1 MNESNRGAA
10 GGQDGRPI
18 LDSIHTYD
26 VDTAQHFLAGHA
38 NVLIVAFDHD
48 AMAPDVT
55 IYTTTPEGVLSP
67 GDYYLWP
74 LLHDTSERLQLE
86 IEELAQAQ
94 GRHSWH
100 YDFRRLRKWQRRIP
114 LLTTLIRI
122 RKATIQALCTWD
134 LTHTRPDSLTVIN
147 TRRDLTG
154 LTVDEAVNTAAGISL
169 PAGISSP
176 TATIPL

>member
-1 MNESNRGAA
+1 MNESNRGVRSQT
-10 GGQDGRPI
+10 GDPYWTP
-18 LDSIHTYD
+18 STPTTWTPHNTSWP
-26 VDTAQHFLAGHA
+26 DTP
-38 NVLIVAFDHD
+38 AFFSWPLDHD

-74 LLHDTSERLQLE
+74 LLHDTSERLRRE

-100 YDFRRLRKWQRRIP
+100 YNFRRLRKWQRRIP

-122 RKATIQALCTWD
+122 RKAAIQALCTWD
-134 LTHTRPDSLTVIN
+134 LTHTRPRFLTVIN
-147 TRRDLTG
+147 TSRDLTG
-154 LTVDEAVNTAAGISL
+154 LTVDEAVNIAAGTGV
-169 PAGISSP
+169 AGISSP
-176 TATIPL
+176 TATTPL